1 MAESGR
7 AARTRPP
14 QPQQRA
20 LRTQA
25 LAISIALLCE
35 FLIGMAVNLD
45 ATIPATDR
53 GSGIVPAIARA
64 VSHGPASLAV
74 HAVLGLVIVVG
85 SLAAAIRGISSRSP
99 VLAVP
104 AMIGLLCMV
113 GASVSGASFVGSQD
127 AAASMAMAACTA
139 LALGCYAI
147 ILFALASPGHGTVD
161 SESAGVRERRALT
174 NSAPQPGGG

>member
-25 LAISIALLCE
+25 LAISVALLCE

-45 ATIPATDR
+45 AAIPATDR
-53 GSGIVPAIARA
+53 GAGIVPAIARA

-85 SLAAAIRGISSRSP
+85 PPAAA
-99 VLAVP
+99 VLGTSA
-104 AMIGLLCMV
+104 L
-113 GASVSGASFVGSQD
+113 S
-127 AAASMAMAACTA
+127 AA
-139 LALGCYAI
+139 
-147 ILFALASPGHGTVD
+147 
-161 SESAGVRERRALT
+161 R
-174 NSAPQPGGG
+174 